1 MLLRLSANQM
11 FTFCVL
17 GGAQNLHGGGFQKLY
32 RGDNQPRLAI
42 WIEICQLNEILEW
55 SNFLH
60 YDNLYITLVKMGQN
74 VSLIGH
80 SFALFFSLIFT
91 SQSLFFDENYSEW
104 VQVIL
109 SLSGWLRASWWK
121 FASLNQPDRH
131 KIYISS
137 WHQWKMSSR
146 LLVRWQV
153 WWVRECG

>member
-32 RGDNQPRLAI
+32 RGDNQPRLAS

-55 SNFLH
+55 GNFLH
-60 YDNLYITLVKMGQN
+60 SDNNLYITLVKMGQN

-91 SQSLFFDENYSEW
+91 HRAYFLMRQWLSENYSEW

-109 SLSGWLRASWWK
+109 CLSSWFRVSWWK

-131 KIYISS
+131 NIYIYQIIMASM
-137 WHQWKMSSR
+137 KMSSR
-146 LLVRWQV
+146 LH
-153 WWVRECG
+153 